1 MPDVDGIELLRFLR
15 GNDAFAAVPVV
26 SERLSV
32 HRDDAALRHRF
43 AGTHLSKPT
52 ETLFRDP
59 ATGRRCVVTIALLWG
74 CICHTSVHQASSL
87 RVQVTCTWSVA
98 CSGVDR
104 HLQHPAPHMGCYSV
118 LTSVIRFFSAVMSA
132 NEENDTVFEC
142 IRGGAE
148 DYLLK
153 PVTRKEVQ
161 HIWQHVWRRQQQ
173 LVVPSIQDE
182 ASRRLAA
189 VDMRLSSHTVCM
201 VKLAAQKEVPHIWQ
215 LQLLCQH
222 SSSDILHGTHAAC

>member
-26 SERLSV
+26 SECLPGASDHLR
-32 HRDDAALRHRF
+32 ALYSYWERTMRTYSCSF
-43 AGTHLSKPT
+43 G
-52 ETLFRDP
+52 
-59 ATGRRCVVTIALLWG
+59 
-74 CICHTSVHQASSL
+74 ASSL
-87 RVQVTCTWSVA
+87 PWQLIN
-98 CSGVDR
+98 SGL
-104 HLQHPAPHMGCYSV
+104 HL
-118 LTSVIRFFSAVMSA
+118 AVMSA

-173 LVVPSIQDE
+173 LVVPSIPDE
-182 ASRRLAA
+182 VSPQG
-189 VDMRLSSHTVCM
+189 SS
-201 VKLAAQKEVPHIWQ
+201 
-215 LQLLCQH
+215 
-222 SSSDILHGTHAAC
+222 